1 MPTWQQNLLLEAWRG
16 KAEVN
21 SPKLQ
26 LDESILNAG
35 QPEIMWMMEF
45 KEEKKRK
52 LKEKALRQHTE
63 LKVERKI
70 ISQRSKRGFS
80 EILKTIQFMGEHS
93 CLKTNSCT
101 ENCFQSNQVFHDLLL
116 STSIYLLKLPALKIT
131 YIFISMEASH

>member
-45 KEEKKRK
+45 KEEKKK
-52 LKEKALRQHTE
+52 KI
-63 LKVERKI
+63 ERK
-70 ISQRSKRGFS
+70 GF
-80 EILKTIQFMGEHS
+80 KTTHRVKS
-93 CLKTNSCT
+93 WKKN
-101 ENCFQSNQVFHDLLL
+101 NQ
-116 STSIYLLKLPALKIT
+116 PKI
-131 YIFISMEASH
+131 